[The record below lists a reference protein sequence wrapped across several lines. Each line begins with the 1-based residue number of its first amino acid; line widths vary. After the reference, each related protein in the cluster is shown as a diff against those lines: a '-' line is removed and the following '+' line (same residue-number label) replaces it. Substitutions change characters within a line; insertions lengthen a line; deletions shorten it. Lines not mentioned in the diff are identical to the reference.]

1 MHEGAGWSGASNTI
15 TNQTNGVIT
24 MNTKTNIKAGRAL
37 LLPAVQKVRG

>member
-1 MHEGAGWSGASNTI
+1 MVRGLEHDHES
-15 TNQTNGVIT
+15 TNGVTT